1 MTQNDSGKA
10 YNRIA
15 EFRDGDRFKRQNGIE
30 AHRKAM
36 RMELEGGWALD
47 IGCDCRRSFFDLLR
61 ESGYEPEG
69 VDVSQGMVRRA
80 KLRHPE
86 IEIAWADFLGWES
99 EKLYSLITSWGS
111 IWHLNI
117 EGQIQAIRK
126 ASGLLDSGGIFIF
139 TAGAVEDPAEHS
151 SPCME
156 QDPFYG
162 ALGEAKLL
170 ELLSDRDLRLRHF
183 EFDQYPEKLLV
194 LIVQK
199 TNYAI
204 LPLVAYF
211 TPSLESFGDASLAV
225 SISSIA
231 ERALLRA

>member
-1 MTQNDSGKA
+1 
-10 YNRIA
+10 
-15 EFRDGDRFKRQNGIE
+15 
-30 AHRKAM
+30 
-36 RMELEGGWALD
+36 MELEGGWALD

-117 EGQIQAIRK
+117 EGQIQAIRR

-151 SPCME
+151 SPC
-156 QDPFYG
+156 
-162 ALGEAKLL
+162 
-170 ELLSDRDLRLRHF
+170 
-183 EFDQYPEKLLV
+183 
-194 LIVQK
+194 I
-199 TNYAI
+199 
-204 LPLVAYF
+204 
-211 TPSLESFGDASLAV
+211 
-225 SISSIA
+225 
-231 ERALLRA
+231 